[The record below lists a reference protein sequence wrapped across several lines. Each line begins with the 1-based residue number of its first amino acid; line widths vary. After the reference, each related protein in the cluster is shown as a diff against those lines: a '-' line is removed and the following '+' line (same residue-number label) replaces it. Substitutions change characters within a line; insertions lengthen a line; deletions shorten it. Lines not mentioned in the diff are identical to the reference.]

1 MIFILGLL
9 VGEIA
14 SAVFVFLP
22 RTGFNMARFEN
33 LISNSELIYKDI
45 FLCHAHQGVFMLVS
59 FIVVPVLYLN
69 FIEKKDFRC
78 FFHAKASIIPPV
90 TFIILTVALG
100 FLIYPLS
107 LKLRELT
114 ILGMETGFFGDFGRT
129 MLIQEK
135 GQEVIIESMLA
146 VKNIPETIS
155 LFIIIAV
162 LPAIGEEL
170 VFRGILQNIFSGL
183 KLNPYLAILV
193 TAFLFSALHLN
204 LSDFAP
210 RFLLGS
216 VLGLSY
222 YYSKNLLVPIF
233 LHFLNNALSVIYYLS
248 LQKNSAVYDIESQG
262 AIPLSSIAISLSLF
276 IAVAIYFRRLSVEH
290 YKQETDINQQ

>member
-1 MIFILGLL
+1 
-9 VGEIA
+9 
-14 SAVFVFLP
+14 
-22 RTGFNMARFEN
+22 
-33 LISNSELIYKDI
+33 
-45 FLCHAHQGVFMLVS
+45 MLVS
-59 FIVVPVLYLN
+59 FIIVPILYLN
-69 FIEKKDFRC
+69 FMEKKDFAY
-78 FFHAKASIIPPV
+78 FSHAKASIIPPT
-90 TFIILTVALG
+90 TFVILTVSLG

-114 ILGMETGFFGDFGRT
+114 ILGMETGFFGDFGHT

-135 GQEVIIESMLA
+135 SQEKIIESMLA

-155 LFIIIAV
+155 LFVIIAI
-162 LPAIGEEL
+162 LPALGEEL

-183 KLNPYLAILV
+183 KLNPYLAIIV

-248 LQKNSAVYDIESQG
+248 LQKNAEVYDIESQG
-262 AIPLSSIAISLSLF
+262 AIPLSSIAISLGLF
-276 IAVAIYFRRLSVEH
+276 IAIVIYFRRLSMRQ
-290 YKQETDINQQ
+290 YGDETDINR